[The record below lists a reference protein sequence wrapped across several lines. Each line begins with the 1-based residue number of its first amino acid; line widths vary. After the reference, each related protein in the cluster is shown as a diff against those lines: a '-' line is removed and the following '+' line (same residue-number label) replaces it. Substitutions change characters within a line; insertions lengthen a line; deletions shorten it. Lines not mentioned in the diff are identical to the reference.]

1 MSRIT
6 GAIREMQ
13 TIEES
18 ASRDQWVNRI
28 HPLVKFC
35 VTMFYLIC
43 VISCGRYDLPRVLG
57 LALYPFLMFA
67 LSELPFG
74 EALYRLRIVLPL
86 VCIVGIFNPLL
97 DRRPGAEIFGF
108 TLTMGLLSMLTL
120 MIKGILTVLSSY
132 LLVAS
137 TPVDDL
143 CAAMRMIH
151 IPRMIVV
158 EFLLIWRYI
167 SLFMSEAEKT
177 GEAYLLRAPG
187 QKGIAMKYWGP
198 LLGSMLLRSM
208 DRASEVYEAM
218 CLRGFSGDFPAGRI
232 RKAAGR
238 DFVYFVSFA
247 GGILFLRIF
256 PVLVLVGS
264 LFAG

>member
-6 GAIREMQ
+6 GALHEMQ

-18 ASRDQWVNRI
+18 SSRDQWVNHI

-35 VTMFYLIC
+35 VTIFYLVC

-57 LALYPFLMFA
+57 LALYPFLLFE

-74 EALYRLRIVLPL
+74 EALYKLRIVLPL
-86 VCIVGIFNPLL
+86 VCIAGIFNPLL
-97 DRRPGAEIFGF
+97 DRRPAAEVFGF

-132 LLVAS
+132 LLAAS
-137 TPVDDL
+137 TPAEGL
-143 CAAMRMIH
+143 CAAMRMLR

-167 SLFMSEAEKT
+167 SLFMGEAEKT
-177 GEAYLLRAPG
+177 AQAYSLRAPG

-198 LLGSMLLRSM
+198 LLGSMMLRSI
-208 DRASEVYEAM
+208 DRAQEVYEAM
-218 CLRGFSGDFPAGRI
+218 CLRGFNGDFPPGRI
-232 RKAAGR
+232 RKAGRRDLLYLAG
-238 DFVYFVSFA
+238 FGA
-247 GGILFLRIF
+247 GILFLRMV

-264 LFAG
+264 IFAG

>member
-6 GAIREMQ
+6 GAIREIQ
-13 TIEES
+13 TIEETS
-18 ASRDQWVNRI
+18 SRDQWVNRI

-35 VTMFYLIC
+35 VTILYLVC
-43 VISCGRYDLPRVLG
+43 VISCGRYDLSRVLG
-57 LALYPFLMFA
+57 LAVYPFVMFE

-74 EALYRLRIVLPL
+74 EALYKLRIVLPL

-120 MIKGILTVLSSY
+120 MVKGILTVLSSY
-132 LLVAS
+132 LLAAT
-137 TPVDDL
+137 TPVDGL
-143 CAAMRMIH
+143 CAAMRMVR

-177 GEAYLLRAPG
+177 GEAYGLRAPG

-208 DRASEVYEAM
+208 DRAEEIYEAM
-218 CLRGFSGDFPAGRI
+218 CLRGFTGDFPSGRI
-232 RKAAGR
+232 RRAGKR
-238 DFVYFVSFA
+238 DFVYFVCFA
-247 GGILFLRIF
+247 GGVFLLRSF

-264 LFAG
+264 LFSG

>member
-1 MSRIT
+1 MDELSSQHSRIH
-6 GAIREMQ
+6 
-13 TIEES
+13 S
-18 ASRDQWVNRI
+18 L
-28 HPLVKFC
+28 HPAAK
-35 VTMFYLIC
+35 LIA
-43 VISCGRYDLPRVLG
+43 VILYILFTVSFQKYDLAGLFPMLLWPVL
-57 LALYPFLMFA
+57 LYQISGISMITCF
-67 LSELPFG
+67 
-74 EALYRLRIVLPL
+74 YRLRIVLPL

-97 DRRPGAEIFGF
+97 DRRPGAEILGF

-177 GEAYLLRAPG
+177 EEAYLLRAPG
-187 QKGIAMKYWGP
+187 QKGIAMKNWGP

-218 CLRGFSGDFPAGRI
+218 CLRGFTGDFPAGRI
-232 RKAAGR
+232 RKAGR
-238 DFVYFVSFA
+238 RDLVFFVSFA
-247 GGILFLRIF
+247 AGILLLRIF

>member
-6 GAIREMQ
+6 GAIREIR

-18 ASRDQWVNRI
+18 SSRDQWVNHL

-35 VTMFYLIC
+35 VTILYLVC
-43 VISCGRYDLPRVLG
+43 VVSCGRYDLSRVLG
-57 LALYPFLMFA
+57 LALYPFLMF
-67 LSELPFG
+67 ELADLPLG
-74 EALYRLRIVLPL
+74 EALYKLRIVLPL

-97 DRRPGAEIFGF
+97 DRRPGAEILGF
-108 TLTMGLLSMLTL
+108 SLTMGLLSMLTL

-132 LLVAS
+132 LLVAV
-137 TPVDDL
+137 TPVESL
-143 CAAMRMIH
+143 CAAMRMIR

-167 SLFMSEAEKT
+167 SLFMDEAEKT

-187 QKGIAMKYWGP
+187 RKGIGIKHWGS
-198 LLGSMLLRSM
+198 LAGSMLLRSM
-208 DRASEVYEAM
+208 DRAEEVYEAM
-218 CLRGFSGDFPAGRI
+218 CLRGFTGDFPSGRI
-232 RKAAGR
+232 RKAGR
-238 DFVYFVSFA
+238 KDLVFFACFA
-247 GGILFLRIF
+247 GGILLLRIF